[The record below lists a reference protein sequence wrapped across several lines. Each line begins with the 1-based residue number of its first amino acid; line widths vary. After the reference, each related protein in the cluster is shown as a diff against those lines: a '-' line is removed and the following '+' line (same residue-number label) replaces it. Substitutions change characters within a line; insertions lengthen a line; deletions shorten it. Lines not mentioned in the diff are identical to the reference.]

1 MIRQRAI
8 RNRGGPAADDGK
20 AAVTSPRRAVHSPFR
35 RPALGLRRA
44 PNPGMTGQRFRP
56 NAPRSEVGRRA
67 LPSLERNCNF
77 AARAVRCEDQVNGAA
92 EFMRNKIADE
102 A

>member
-1 MIRQRAI
+1 MPQACSSLSL
-8 RNRGGPAADDGK
+8 PAARLSACG
-20 AAVTSPRRAVHSPFR
+20 AH
-35 RPALGLRRA
+35 LILEL
-44 PNPGMTGQRFRP
+44 TGQKFRP

-92 EFMRNKIADE
+92 EFMRNKIEDE